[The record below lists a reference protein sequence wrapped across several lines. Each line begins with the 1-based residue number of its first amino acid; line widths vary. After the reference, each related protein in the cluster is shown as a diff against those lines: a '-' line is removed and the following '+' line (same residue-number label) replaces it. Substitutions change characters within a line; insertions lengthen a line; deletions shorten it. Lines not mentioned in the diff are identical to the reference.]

1 MYDKY
6 ICSAC
11 LRRCGEKKCYHF
23 DNCVLV
29 SLTALISKFIRA
41 KSNMLP
47 DAFRKFH
54 MESREETPSKSDLK

>member
-29 SLTALISKFIRA
+29 SLTALISKIIRA
-41 KSNMLP
+41 QLNMFP
-47 DAFRKFH
+47 DAVRKFH
-54 MESREETPSKSDLK
+54 MESREDKLSKSDLK